1 MIEEEN
7 TIDPYSENLVENFF
21 SAAKA
26 NEEYLKSDEVIED
39 AQREVEIEKLAPIAA
54 RETAKI
60 ANDDDTG
67 IFGSVLNFGKHIG
80 IGAAKGIE
88 ETGQTLRLID
98 DNAWNLPT
106 PKTTA
111 ENLAQG
117 FGQFLPL
124 FIPFNIAIGGGLK
137 AANILTKAS
146 SIFTKSKRLTKAGE
160 LMSASAAGAISDF
173 TAFDPKDPNV
183 ANFLLATGAVSNDS
197 MAGSALKT
205 YLAQDD
211 SDPELKARLKAATSG
226 VIAGAI
232 VDQLVRGVG
241 GLYRKAKGVKG
252 KVIPKTADNVPL
264 KEIKETAK
272 KTADEYLDG
281 VDKVKQEASP
291 EQLDTIT
298 KDLPDIKPAVKEKF
312 KKEQTGYIRPWERL
326 SSDKQ
331 DDVMDI
337 IHRWGRG
344 EKVEDLDLSV
354 IESMN
359 FTKIPDKEIANLMQF
374 ISIRADVKEF
384 VKGKPIPTEAFDT
397 MSGLADLANIPEEQL
412 SRVIEEKALDVR
424 GGIKFIG
431 VSRAFGAGME
441 ALSLKS
447 SQSYG
452 ATGLKVHEDA
462 MYRYQKL
469 AYDFMA
475 SGGELSKAYSDG
487 LRAHQKLVPT
497 EENKSAVNFI
507 ALNAAVKQ
515 PPEISIIQAGRN
527 VVKKNI
533 DDLVIKTQFH
543 GGAAKKFTK
552 KSTEQLIKAKIKRL
566 EKQLRSEKAP
576 ERGKPGHPVTSPKIR
591 ELQEKIK
598 QVKFDRA
605 TLREKVTPTKEQL
618 AIRKEFE
625 RISKQILDAG
635 KGITKTKKLKPVEIT
650 DLKAQLKR
658 VTKEYKEN
666 LPEEAKVEL
675 RLQQLNNEYS
685 KVLLTKKK
693 DVKPKV
699 KIEETPKE
707 LELKEAIRKHKER
720 LGLIGKKEL
729 TREEL
734 LEMVTE
740 LATQSELEE
749 IGKATLAQLKARL
762 KAMNTGKV
770 TRTKDA
776 ALEIYINGLL
786 SSPKTFE
793 INMLGNST
801 AIGASVIERSY
812 AGFIK
817 RGGDVSAQEAKELI
831 KGYWETLGSF
841 SELWKLAKQ
850 SWDLEPTV
858 NIKQDLIR
866 PHDRNISAET
876 WRQGGLLGQAINV
889 LGSVVNIPGKMLLR
903 ADEIFKA
910 INYRAEV
917 RALAYR
923 KAYTEVGLDGATV
936 SDKSAIT
943 KRFAEIMQDIGEHKD
958 IAEQA
963 TGFAAKNT
971 YTNKLASHPVK
982 DKVTGKIRP
991 DVPGLA
997 LRLKGMLD
1005 ADPTG
1010 MARVFVPFFQTPA
1023 NLLGFAW
1030 DRTPILRRWN
1040 KTLQRELSPEAPKA
1054 VRELAEAKVATSRIM
1069 WGGLL
1074 LYAFNGNVT
1083 GAPPRDPNLR
1093 KTLEQAMGGPN
1104 WYSRNSGDG
1113 WKKYDRFDP
1122 LGVML
1127 GGAANMAIIA
1137 KASMNLAGYNK
1148 EEDLSGELYEKYL
1161 DMLNAGTAGTVRLLS
1176 DRHYLQG
1183 FSEMINIISGEG
1195 SLGYKARKTGE
1206 KVYTAFNPMTSF
1218 YSSFRRNLTTG
1229 IYPEKAEK
1237 LQGTD
1242 LESLGDF
1249 GKELGNIFEETLR
1262 SVTPG
1267 YGDRKAVKNLA
1278 GETVLFPGT
1287 NHEFDTQPFQV
1298 ISNMMNVM
1306 FNPNPPLSPSKSPLI
1321 HKLAELEM
1329 TIGQPSGINKVN
1341 GITLNDEEKSFFIDR
1356 WTDLNKALIEPLV
1369 SAKNFNKIPEGI
1381 QRTILKGLIKEHKKK
1396 AKKATMETFRRL
1408 LVGSATNTIRGEHS
1422 KILKE
1427 VPTGFQTNNLFSL
1440 QPQGP
1445 K

>member
-1 MIEEEN
+1 MVDEEN
-7 TIDPYSENLVENFF
+7 TTSSYSEDLVENFF

-54 RETAKI
+54 KETAKI

-88 ETGQTLRLID
+88 ETFLTIRLID
-98 DNAWNLPT
+98 DNAWILPT
-106 PKTTA
+106 PKTTG
-111 ENLAQG
+111 ESLAQG

-124 FIPFNIAIGGGLK
+124 FIPSNLAIGGGLR
-137 AANILTKAS
+137 AANILTKS
-146 SIFTKSKRLTKAGE
+146 NIFTKSKQLTKAGE
-160 LMSASAAGAISDF
+160 LMSASVAGAISDF

-183 ANFLLATGAVSNDS
+183 ANFLLATGAISNDS

-241 GLYRKAKGVKG
+241 GIYRKVKGVEEKTA
-252 KVIPKTADNVPL
+252 PKTADNVPL

-298 KDLPDIKPAVKEKF
+298 KDLPDIKPAIKEKF

-331 DDVMDI
+331 DAVMDI
-337 IHRWGRG
+337 IHKWGRG

-374 ISIRADVKEF
+374 ISIRANIKEF

-397 MSGLADLANIPEEQL
+397 MSGLAELANIPEEQL
-412 SRVIEEKALDVR
+412 SRVIEDKALDVR
-424 GGIKFIG
+424 GGIKYIG

-441 ALSLKS
+441 ALANKS
-447 SQSYG
+447 SQAYA

-462 MYRYQKL
+462 MFRYQKL

-475 SGGELSKAYSDG
+475 SGGELSKAFSDG
-487 LRAHQKLVPT
+487 LRAHQKIVPT

-527 VVKKNI
+527 VVKKNV

-576 ERGKPGHPVTSPKIR
+576 ERGKPRHPITSPKIR
-591 ELQEKIK
+591 ELEEKIK
-598 QVKFDRA
+598 QVKLDRA
-605 TLREKVTPTKEQL
+605 TLKEKAALSKEQL

-625 RISKQILDAG
+625 SLSKQILDAE
-635 KGITKTKKLKPVEIT
+635 KGITKTKTKKLKPVEIS
-650 DLKAQLKR
+650 DLKLQLKR
-658 VTKEYKEN
+658 VTKEYKEK
-666 LPEEAKVEL
+666 LPEEAKLEL
-675 RLQQLNNEYS
+675 RLQRLRDEFS

-693 DVKPKV
+693 DIKPKV
-699 KIEETPKE
+699 KIEDTPKE
-707 LELKEAIRKHKER
+707 LELKQAIRKHKER
-720 LGLIGKKEL
+720 LGIIGKKEL

-749 IGKATLAQLKARL
+749 IGKATLAQLKSRL
-762 KAMNTGKV
+762 KAMNTGKIA
-770 TRTKDA
+770 RTKDA

-876 WRQGGLLGQAINV
+876 WRVGGLLGQIINV
-889 LGSVVNIPGKMLLR
+889 LGSIVNFPGKMLLR

-1030 DRTPILRRWN
+1030 DRTPLLRKWN

-1161 DMLNAGTAGTVRLLS
+1161 DMLSAGTAGTVRLLS

-1183 FSEMINIISGEG
+1183 FSEMINIVSGEG

-1229 IYPEKAEK
+1229 VSPEKAEK

-1298 ISNMMNVM
+1298 VSNIMNVM

-1341 GITLNDEEKSFFIDR
+1341 GVTLNDEEKSFFIDR
-1356 WTDLNKALIEPLV
+1356 WTDLNKARIEPLV
-1369 SAKNFNKIPEGI
+1369 TNKNFDKLPEGI
-1381 QRTILKGLIKEHKKK
+1381 QRNILKTLIKEHRKK
-1396 AKKATMETFRRL
+1396 AKEDTMNTFRRL
-1408 LVGSATNTIRGEHS
+1408 LEGSATNIIRGEHS
-1422 KILKE
+1422 KVLKE
-1427 VPTGFQTNNLFSL
+1427 VPTGFQTNNLFPL
-1440 QPQGP
+1440 QPQGQ
-1445 K
+1445 